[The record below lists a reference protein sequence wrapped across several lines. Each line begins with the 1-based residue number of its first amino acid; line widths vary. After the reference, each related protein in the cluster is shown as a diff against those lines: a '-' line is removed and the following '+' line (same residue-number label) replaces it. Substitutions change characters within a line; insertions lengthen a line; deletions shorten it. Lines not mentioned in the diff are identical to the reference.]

1 MSFSIVINQHI
12 SSLDLI
18 RAVFKAK
25 IKDPKPIEA
34 AWKGGGNYIKNSRAG
49 FQKKNHM
56 VQMTLNK
63 FTDHFSKT

>member
-12 SSLDLI
+12 SSLDLS

-49 FQKKNHM
+49 FKKKI
-56 VQMTLNK
+56 TWYR
-63 FTDHFSKT
+63 

>member
-1 MSFSIVINQHI
+1 MGFSIVINQHI
-12 SSLDLI
+12 SSLDLV

-49 FQKKNHM
+49 FQKKKSHG
-56 VQMTLNK
+56 
-63 FTDHFSKT
+63 TDDFK